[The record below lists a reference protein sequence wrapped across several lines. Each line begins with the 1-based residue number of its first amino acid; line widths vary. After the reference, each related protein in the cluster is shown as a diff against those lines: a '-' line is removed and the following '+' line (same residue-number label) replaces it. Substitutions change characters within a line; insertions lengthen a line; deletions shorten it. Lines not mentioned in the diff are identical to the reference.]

1 MTRPVMRL
9 TPRHAAIMLNDVAC
23 QAYVHTVWVDL
34 RESTRPH
41 AWHFQG
47 VARPPP
53 DSRIPARRVGSLK
66 SGGAHNIMTENE
78 RRNGDVLTR
87 EDVLIRGLSVVG
99 MVSLF
104 LLILLMVN
112 P

>member
-1 MTRPVMRL
+1 
-9 TPRHAAIMLNDVAC
+9 
-23 QAYVHTVWVDL
+23 
-34 RESTRPH
+34 
-41 AWHFQG
+41 
-47 VARPPP
+47 
-53 DSRIPARRVGSLK
+53 
-66 SGGAHNIMTENE
+66 MTENE

-87 EDVLIRGLSVVG
+87 EDVLVRSFSVVG

>member
-1 MTRPVMRL
+1 
-9 TPRHAAIMLNDVAC
+9 
-23 QAYVHTVWVDL
+23 
-34 RESTRPH
+34 
-41 AWHFQG
+41 
-47 VARPPP
+47 
-53 DSRIPARRVGSLK
+53 
-66 SGGAHNIMTENE
+66 MTENE

>member
-1 MTRPVMRL
+1 
-9 TPRHAAIMLNDVAC
+9 
-23 QAYVHTVWVDL
+23 
-34 RESTRPH
+34 
-41 AWHFQG
+41 
-47 VARPPP
+47 
-53 DSRIPARRVGSLK
+53 
-66 SGGAHNIMTENE
+66 MTENE

-99 MVSLF
+99 MVSLS